1 MWLWRVKWRWVW
13 LVWGGLV
20 RTCHPGQTYQV
31 SWLGLSKNIFW
42 NHSTSSSILSKV
54 LVKPWSLLL
63 TKIKVYFYS
72 RGSQIQCAS
81 IEHPS
86 TLGALLYFYLFW
98 PLLYSIFSHFSH
110 ILFLHFVTWHSL
122 WIAKWEFH
130 HAEMRFWCGWG
141 KTWICGYWQEQP
153 WIHRPHPLH
162 SNQLPSLSQRRLG
175 CCFPPCGN
183 VAVEPS
189 SRDIFPRHFALI
201 GDNNAW
207 SKQGIRSRARWCH
220 ILPSLHYGGYIY
232 YIMMCCA
239 NKTFGCHGHA
249 HLLDSAPREE
259 LFSCFLP
266 ASSSTVKIYH
276 LF

>member
-1 MWLWRVKWRWVW
+1 MRLWRVKWRWVW
-13 LVWGGLV
+13 LVWGVLV
-20 RTCHPGQTYQV
+20 RTCHPGQTHHV
-31 SWLGLSKNIFW
+31 SWLDLSKNIFL

-54 LVKPWSLLL
+54 LV
-63 TKIKVYFYS
+63 IVIVYFNS
-72 RGSQIQCAS
+72 RGSKIQCAS

-86 TLGALLYFYLFW
+86 TLGALLYFYLLW
-98 PLLYSIFSHFSH
+98 PLLHSIFSHFSH

-122 WIAKWEFH
+122 WTAKWEFH
-130 HAEMRFWCGWG
+130 HAEMHFWCGWG
-141 KTWICGYWQEQP
+141 KTEQDLRLLTG
-153 WIHRPHPLH
+153 ITMD
-162 SNQLPSLSQRRLG
+162 PSSTPTAFQS
-175 CCFPPCGN
+175 
-183 VAVEPS
+183 VAVTVTKTAGLLFS
-189 SRDIFPRHFALI
+189 SVWKRRRWAIFPRHFALI

-232 YIMMCCA
+232 NIMMCCA

-259 LFSCFLP
+259 LFSCLLP
-266 ASSSTVKIYH
+266 ASSPAVKIYH

>member
-13 LVWGGLV
+13 LVWGVLV
-20 RTCHPGQTYQV
+20 RTCHPGQTHQV
-31 SWLGLSKNIFW
+31 SWLDLSKNILW

-81 IEHPS
+81 TEHPS
-86 TLGALLYFYLFW
+86 TLGPLLYFYLFW

-110 ILFLHFVTWHSL
+110 ILFFAFCHLAFTVGTKVRISSRGNAFLMWLRKNLTGSAVIDRNNHGSIVHTHCIPISCRHCH
-122 WIAKWEFH
+122 KDG
-130 HAEMRFWCGWG
+130 RC
-141 KTWICGYWQEQP
+141 
-153 WIHRPHPLH
+153 
-162 SNQLPSLSQRRLG
+162 
-175 CCFPPCGN
+175 CCFPQKRRGW
-183 VAVEPS
+183 A
-189 SRDIFPRHFALI
+189 IFPRHSALI

-259 LFSCFLP
+259 LFMCSPGVL
-266 ASSSTVKIYH
+266 VH
-276 LF
+276 G